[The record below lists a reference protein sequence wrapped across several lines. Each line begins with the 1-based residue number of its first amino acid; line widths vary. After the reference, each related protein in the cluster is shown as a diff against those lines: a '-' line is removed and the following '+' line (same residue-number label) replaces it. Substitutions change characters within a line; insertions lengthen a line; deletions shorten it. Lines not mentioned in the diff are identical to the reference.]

1 MKFGISPSPHPW
13 WESIEEFKLWVSEVE
28 RCGYDAIFIPDH
40 YNLPTPDFPSNELVD
55 AWSTLAFTAAI
66 TDQICI
72 GSCVTPIPRYTPS
85 QIAKIISTV
94 DVLSEG
100 RVIAGFGS
108 GWNHE
113 EFANYSPQSCLEEPK
128 IRTRRFLEGL
138 QIIIRLWQEDKV
150 TFNGEYY
157 RLRDAVLLPK
167 PKQKPRPP
175 LWLGGMSSSMLK
187 IAAEYFDA
195 WIPPRSRPRGE
206 RALTPEKYEY
216 MVNIIKKYLREY
228 GRSVDKFTFAILGW
242 IGDDIS
248 LIEQY
253 VYAGCQYYVV
263 DISTIVK
270 SSLKEKIKAIRNFAK
285 EAMPSFK

>member
-1 MKFGISPSPHPW
+1 MRFGISPSPHPW
-13 WESIEEFKLWVSEVE
+13 WRKIEDFKLWVSEVE
-28 RCGYDAIFIPDH
+28 RCEYNAIFIPDH
-40 YNLPTPDFPSNELVD
+40 YNLPTPDFPSSDLVD
-55 AWSTLAFTAAI
+55 AWTTLAFIAAM
-66 TDQICI
+66 TDQIRI

-94 DVLSEG
+94 DALSEG

-108 GWNHE
+108 GWNQE
-113 EFANYSPQSCLEEPK
+113 EFINYSPQCCLEEPK
-128 IRTRRFLEGL
+128 IRTKRFLEGL
-138 QIIIRLWQEDKV
+138 QVIIRLWQEDKV

-157 RLRDAVLLPK
+157 RLRDATLLPK
-167 PKQKPRPP
+167 PKQKPHPP

-187 IAAEYFDA
+187 IAAKYFDA

-216 MVNIIKKYLREY
+216 MVNTIKKYLREY
-228 GRSVDKFTFAILGW
+228 NRSVDKFTFAILGW
-242 IGDDIS
+242 VGDDTN

-253 VYAGCQYYVV
+253 VRAGCQYYVV

-270 SSLKEKIKAIRNFAK
+270 SSLKEKIEAVRNFAK
-285 EAMPSFK
+285 EVMPSFK